1 MMGWGNQGYG
11 MMGGG
16 GYGGY
21 GGIVMILF
29 WLLIIVGAVFVIRYF
44 AAGHRFP
51 GGQGGGQAPPRD
63 PLEILRERYA
73 MGEMSTEEFEE
84 RKKVLES
91 GP

>member
-16 GYGGY
+16 GF
-21 GGIVMILF
+21 GGIVMIFF
-29 WLLIIVGAVFVIRYF
+29 WLLIIVGAFFVFRYF
-44 AAGHRFP
+44 AAGHSFS

-63 PLEILRERYA
+63 PMEILRERYA

-91 GP
+91 GQ